1 MNLGFTRRAKPG
13 QRATEGGWAALNAVF
28 NDRTLVTLSFLER
41 TMWTKP
47 EFTEMRF
54 GFEVTMYIANR

>member
-1 MNLGFTRRAKPG
+1 MFDNQSRIWSSNRRSDAALLMRRA
-13 QRATEGGWAALNAVF
+13 
-28 NDRTLVTLSFLER
+28 

-54 GFEVTMYIANR
+54 GFEVTMYIYNR